1 MKRIKLSSILIL
13 IITTITSCENYL
25 DQVPEGLLTEEI
37 AFDNSETV
45 TKWMANCYSYIPV
58 NHLTIGYPY
67 WGSPVGQG
75 GWNTMSDELDFT
87 SNFGA
92 GYWTDA
98 IQKGNWTSSA
108 PTSSY
113 CDYWTWFYAGI
124 RQIHLLLENVHTT
137 NDFDEEDVANVKLEA
152 RFLRAYYYAYLLQ
165 VYGSVPLI
173 LETVGFSDDMN
184 VTRTPYDEVVDWLDT
199 ELKEIAESLPLSP
212 DDKSWYYG
220 QPTKGAALAVRA
232 RMLLYAARPLYNGNS
247 DLAEVTN
254 SDGTALYNSTYDQTK
269 WKRAADATKELFD
282 LGIYDLH
289 REYND
294 DGSLD
299 PYMSLINTFFDAYN
313 DEIIFARTD
322 GSNNSNWDSFC
333 TPHCADTGD
342 GNNLGFLSVTQEAI
356 DAFFTKNGLDINED
370 PAYSETGFSTADRYA
385 TNTKWSDVSSY
396 PGLLAPKG
404 TYNMYVDREP
414 RFYVDIMFNGQMC
427 PQSEVI
433 VDFQSWGGNWYHN
446 QTGYT
451 PRKQVDPTRSSYK
464 STLYRPVVLY
474 RLAEFYLNYA
484 EALNEYDPGNADIL
498 KYVNLVRERA
508 GIPNLSSGLDQDG
521 MCEAILRE
529 RQVECFCESLRYFD
543 ITQWEKGVDVLNNTF
558 HSMNISTT
566 TNAAA
571 TENFYKRIS
580 YETRVF
586 KDYFSLW
593 PIPFD
598 EINTNSNLVQ
608 NPGW

>member
-1 MKRIKLSSILIL
+1 MKIIKSFLFIIIILV
-13 IITTITSCENYL
+13 ITSCKDYL
-25 DQVPEGLLTEEI
+25 DQVPQGLLTEEI
-37 AFDNSETV
+37 IFDNSKTV
-45 TKWMANCYSYIPV
+45 EKWVANCYSYIPV
-58 NHLTIGYPY
+58 NHLTVGYPY

-75 GWNTMSDELDFT
+75 GWNTMSDELDYP
-87 SNFGA
+87 SNFA
-92 GYWTDA
+92 ASYWTDA

-108 PTSSY
+108 PTSTY
-113 CDYWTWFYAGI
+113 CDYWTWFYAAI
-124 RQIHLLLENVHTT
+124 RQIHLLLNNVHVT

-165 VYGSVPLI
+165 VYGAVPLI
-173 LETVGFSDDMN
+173 LDEIGFSDDMN
-184 VTRTPYDEVVDWLDT
+184 VTRTPYDEAVDWLDT
-199 ELKEIAESLPLSP
+199 ELEDIAQSLPLKA

-247 DLAEVTN
+247 DLADVVN
-254 SDGTALYNSTYDQTK
+254 PDGTALYSSTYDAGK

-282 LGIYDLH
+282 LGVYDLH
-289 REYND
+289 KEYND

-299 PYMSLINTFFDAYN
+299 PYMSLINVFFDADN
-313 DEIIFARTD
+313 EEIIFARTD
-322 GSNNSNWDSFC
+322 GNNNFNWDSFC
-333 TPHCADTGD
+333 TPHCADVSD
-342 GNNLGFLSVTQEAI
+342 GNDLGFLSVTQEAV

-370 PAYSETGFSTADRYA
+370 PSYSETGFSTSDLYA

-396 PGLLAPKG
+396 PGLLAPQG
-404 TYNMYVDREP
+404 TFNMYVNREP

-427 PQSEVI
+427 PQSEVK

-451 PRKQVDPTRSSYK
+451 PRKQVDPTFSSYK
-464 STLYRPVVLY
+464 TVLYRPVVLY

-484 EALNEYDPGNADIL
+484 EALNEYDPENTDIA

-508 GIPNLSSGLDQDG
+508 GIPDLSSSLSQEE
-521 MCEAILRE
+521 MRSAILRE

-543 ITQWEKGVDVLNNTF
+543 ITQWKMGPDILNSTF
-558 HSMNISTT
+558 HRMNISTT
-566 TNAAA
+566 TNATA
-571 TENFYKRIS
+571 TEDYYKRAS

-598 EINTNSNLVQ
+598 EVNTNTNLVQ